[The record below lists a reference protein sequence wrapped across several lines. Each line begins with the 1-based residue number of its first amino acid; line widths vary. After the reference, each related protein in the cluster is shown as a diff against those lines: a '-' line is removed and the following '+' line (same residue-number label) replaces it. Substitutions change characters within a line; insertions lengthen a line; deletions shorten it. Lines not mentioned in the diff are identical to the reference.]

1 PFEIMYGRSP
11 VLPFDHQDTNVSL
24 SYDPEHVNK
33 LNQFLLKLNDQA
45 KINIIK
51 NQERYKQRY
60 DINRSDPTYNI
71 GDLVLVKTLNIHYK
85 FDIRYEGPFRI
96 IEKIAPKTFIVQHV
110 KKPTFHRQ
118 VTTDVL
124 LPIFQRIYQ

>member
-1 PFEIMYGRSP
+1 MYGRSP

-60 DINRSDPTYNI
+60 DINRFDQTYNI
-71 GDLVLVKTLNIHYK
+71 GDLVLIKTLNIHYK
-85 FDIRYEGPFRI
+85 FDTRYEGPFRI

-110 KKPTFHRQ
+110 KKPTLHRQ
-118 VTTDVL
+118 VITDVL
-124 LPIFQRIYQ
+124 FPIFQRMY